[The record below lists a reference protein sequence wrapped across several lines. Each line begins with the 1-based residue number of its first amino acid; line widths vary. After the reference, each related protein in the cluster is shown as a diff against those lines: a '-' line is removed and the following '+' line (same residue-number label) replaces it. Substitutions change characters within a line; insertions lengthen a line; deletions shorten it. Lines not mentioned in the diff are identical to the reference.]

1 MNEIISTPITIYN
14 TPNNYNRDNT
24 YNQNDNT
31 PDNKKDNTPDIYN
44 RDNTYNQNN
53 NLNSPNNIQNIDNK
67 KDNVILG
74 TVLLAISCSIGF
86 ILSMIIFVLFI
97 FYFVDN
103 TWVNKPKVC
112 DLDIVV

>member
-14 TPNNYNRDNT
+14 TPNN
-24 YNQNDNT
+24 NQNT
-31 PDNKKDNTPDIYN
+31 TDIYN
-44 RDNTYNQNN
+44 TPNNNQNN
-53 NLNSPNNIQNIDNK
+53 NQNTPNNNQNIDNK

-86 ILSMIIFVLFI
+86 ILSMIIFVLII